1 MKKNS
6 KVIQPFYSFF
16 FLLLDF
22 LLSFKFSVHIFFF
35 LHGFAY
41 RHGKRCSI
49 AYIRRVMLRSQARE
63 KKRNIEQKKKLWGTE
78 LRLDKNTHDGMEC
91 FIKILPGI
99 LE

>member
-1 MKKNS
+1 
-6 KVIQPFYSFF
+6 
-16 FLLLDF
+16 
-22 LLSFKFSVHIFFF
+22 
-35 LHGFAY
+35 
-41 RHGKRCSI
+41 
-49 AYIRRVMLRSQARE
+49 MLRSQARE